1 MNQDRLFRQTR
12 WRLASWYAGVMGVIL
27 SLSGLGLYEA
37 IAHAHWVTLDRE
49 ISSVA
54 GTLHDSLEPLLK
66 QPGIIEPEARR
77 LLPDLCLADASSEGQ
92 CSGYAETKDK
102 QYERRHAIGAVSQ
115 GNYYVR
121 FLDKSGNLVAWAGT
135 ELELPGTADGEAWQT
150 LTESSG
156 VRYRHISVLLHTR
169 DNRDWGYLQV
179 GRSLQDWDDYLSV
192 VTVTI
197 LVGLPLALLLVGAAS
212 WWLAGLAMQP
222 IYQSYRQIQQF
233 TADAAHELR
242 TPLAAIRATVEST
255 LRLQH
260 IDETEARDT
269 LSTVERQNDRLSQL
283 VKDLLLLSRMDRPA
297 LAAKRIACNLQ
308 DIIGDIEE
316 ELAVLAV
323 KADVKLAQD
332 IRVKDS
338 LSVEG
343 DERQLYRMLY
353 NLVAN
358 AIQYSSPGG
367 KATVILDRQ
376 QQYALIRVK
385 DSGIGIAPEERE
397 RIFDRF
403 YRANSDR
410 SRSSGGAGLGLPIAE
425 AIARSHNGSIQV
437 ESELGKGSIF
447 TIRLPLSRKGLRMN
461 D

>member
-37 IAHAHWVTLDRE
+37 IAHAHWVTFDRE

-66 QPGIIEPEARR
+66 EPGIIEAETRR
-77 LLPDLCLADASSEGQ
+77 LLPDLCFADASFDAN
-92 CSGYAETKDK
+92 CSGAAETNDEGEK
-102 QYERRHAIGAVSQ
+102 RRNAIGAVRQ

-121 FLDKSGNLVAWAGT
+121 LLDKSGNLLAWAGT
-135 ELELPGTADGEAWQT
+135 ELKLPAATDGEAWQT
-150 LTESSG
+150 FADSRG
-156 VRYRHISVLLHTR
+156 VRYRHISVMLHSR

-197 LVGLPLALLLVGAAS
+197 IIGLPIALLLVGAAS

-242 TPLAAIRATVEST
+242 TPLAAIRATVESS

-260 IDETEARDT
+260 LDETEARDT

-283 VKDLLLLSRMDRPA
+283 VKDLLLLSRMDRQA
-297 LAAKRIACNLQ
+297 LAAKKIACNLQ
-308 DIIGDIEE
+308 DLIGDIEE

-323 KADVKLAQD
+323 KADVKLTRD
-332 IRVKDS
+332 IRVKNA

-343 DERQLYRMLY
+343 DEQQLYRMLY

-358 AIQYSSPGG
+358 AIQYSSLGG
-367 KATVILDRQ
+367 EVTIALDRW

-385 DSGIGIAPEERE
+385 DSGIGIAPEEQE

-410 SRSSGGAGLGLPIAE
+410 SRSSGGAGLGLPIAL

-447 TIRLPLSRKGLRMN
+447 TIRLPLN
-461 D
+461 N